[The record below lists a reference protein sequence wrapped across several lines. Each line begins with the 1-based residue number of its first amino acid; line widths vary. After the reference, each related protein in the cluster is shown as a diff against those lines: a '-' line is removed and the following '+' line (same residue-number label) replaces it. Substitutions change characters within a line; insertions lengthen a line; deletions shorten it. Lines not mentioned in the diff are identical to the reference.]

1 MTLIEPRQADAF
13 DLHTGLDDGER
24 KMLAEHL
31 AQVLADTYVL
41 MIKTH
46 VYHWNVVGP
55 HFMPLHMLTEAHYN
69 DLFKAADVVA
79 ERIRALGHLAP
90 HSIQSMLPEST
101 VEEEQK
107 TRSAEGMIGQL
118 VRDHEKIAQRMRESA
133 VVAEG
138 LEDFVTTDMLTE
150 RLAFHEKAI
159 WMLRAMIS
167 A

>member
-1 MTLIEPRQADAF
+1 MTLIQPGQGDVVQLHSGIDA
-13 DLHTGLDDGER
+13 GER
-24 KMLAEHL
+24 NMLAGHL

-55 HFMPLHMLTEAHYN
+55 HFMALHTLTEAHYT
-69 DLFKAADVVA
+69 DLFKAADVIA

-90 HSIQSMLPEST
+90 HSIQSMLPDST

-107 TRSAEGMIGQL
+107 SRDAEGMIGQL
-118 VRDHEKIAQRMRESA
+118 VHDHEQIARRMREIA
-133 VVAEG
+133 GVAEE
-138 LEDFVTTDMLTE
+138 LEDFVTTDMLTD

-159 WMLRAMIS
+159 WMLRAMI
-167 A
+167 AA

>member
-1 MTLIEPRQADAF
+1 MTLIQPGQGDAAQ
-13 DLHTGLDDGER
+13 LHTGLDDGER
-24 KMLAEHL
+24 KMLAGHL

-55 HFMPLHMLTEAHYN
+55 HFMPLHTLTESHYN
-69 DLFKAADVVA
+69 DLFKAADIIA

-107 TRSAEGMIGQL
+107 SRSAESMISQL
-118 VRDHEKIAQRMRESA
+118 VHDHEQIARRMRESA
-133 VVAEG
+133 GVAEE
-138 LEDFVTTDMLTE
+138 LEDFVTTDMLTD